1 MQKNI
6 REYHEQL
13 YANELDNLEEMNK
26 FPDTYDPQKLNQEKT
41 DNLNRPITRSEVE
54 SIMKKLPL
62 MEIQD

>member
-1 MQKNI
+1 MNSYSQQI
-6 REYHEQL
+6 VH
-13 YANELDNLEEMNK
+13 LEEKDK
-26 FPDTYDPQKLNQEKT
+26 FLETYNLPKLSQAGT